1 MSELENGGAPQKT
14 QLTVSGILGDLG
26 NGLTRANIQ
35 AKYNLTGKDM
45 VSLFAHPKLKGK
57 KTTPA
62 PSFVLTDDTPD
73 EVDAT
78 IPTTEEVAEL
88 SNEESSLEA
97 VATTDNVEV
106 IEEF

>member
-35 AKYNLTGKDM
+35 AKYNLTGKDLTA
-45 VSLFAHPKLKGK
+45 LFSHPKLKGK

-73 EVDAT
+73 EEEVTAT
-78 IPTTEEVAEL
+78 APPVEEVAETPL
-88 SNEESSLEA
+88 EPVTADNMETSNE
-97 VATTDNVEV
+97 
-106 IEEF
+106 F